1 MKKIISLILIT
12 LSLNASQT
20 IKITAEQQSDLGVKT
35 QKVTMVDSI
44 SFTPYNGRVMMDKK
58 DVISVSS
65 NIESIVKEIYV
76 SDFEQVKKGQKLLT
90 LKSNALLSLQR
101 DYIESIIES
110 QSASQNYTR
119 DMKLESDGIIST
131 KKLLASKKLKSS
143 SALRV
148 TLNENQL
155 ITNGFTLSMLKK
167 LRETHKVILE
177 QDVYASKD
185 GVVYKIDVN
194 VGEYVQSDRM
204 MMGIYA
210 NGKRFIEL
218 SVPVKIVEQVSIGDK
233 CTFSKYSATIIAIG
247 NVVNESSQSVQ
258 VRAEI
263 NNSEGVMINRVYGVK
278 IHKGVTGAV
287 KIKKG
292 ALVFQ
297 ENSSYVFKQVDS
309 GFEVVSVKIISEGPV
324 CYIVRAELNEGDK
337 LAVTS
342 TAALL
347 SGMDSEDE

>member
-1 MKKIISLILIT
+1 MIKIISLTLIT
-12 LSLNASQT
+12 LSLYASQT
-20 IKITAEQQSDLGVKT
+20 IKITVEQQSDLGVKT
-35 QKVTMVDSI
+35 QKVIMVDNI
-44 SFTPYNGRVMMDKK
+44 SFTPYNGRVVMDKK

-65 NIESIVKEIYV
+65 NIESIIKEIYV
-76 SDFEQVKKGQKLLT
+76 SEFEQVKRGQKLLT

-110 QSASQNYTR
+110 ESASQNYTR
-119 DMKLESDGIIST
+119 DLKLESEGIIST

-155 ITNGFTLSMLKK
+155 VTNGFTQKMLKH
-167 LRETHKVILE
+167 LRETYKVILE
-177 QDVYASKD
+177 QDIYASRD

-194 VGEYVQSDRM
+194 VGEYVQADRM

-218 SVPVKIVEQVSIGDK
+218 SVPVKIVKDIYIGDR
-233 CTFSKYSATIIAIG
+233 CTFSRHTAKIIAIG

-263 NNSEGVMINRVYGVK
+263 DNANGVMINRVYGVK
-278 IHKGVTGAV
+278 IHKGVDGAV
-287 KIKKG
+287 KVKKG

-297 ENSSYVFKQVDS
+297 ENSSYVFKQVES
-309 GFEVVSVKIISEGPV
+309 GFEVVSVKIISEGPF
-324 CYIVRAELNEGDK
+324 CYIVKAELDAGDK

-347 SGMDSEDE
+347 SAMDSEDE